1 MAWGPSVSLLWSVL
15 VITLLLMLV
24 PLWGLLIPLG
34 GVIAISGVL
43 IIYVVVS
50 PISIMG
56 TVVPVPVPL
65 VVSVLLISLG
75 RSASPLLLGLRIVPV
90 VVGPIALITI
100 VGRSI
105 ILSWTLVSV
114 VLIIWRVLV
123 LIRGSI
129 GILRCLRVT

>member
-1 MAWGPSVSLLWSVL
+1 MCV
-15 VITLLLMLV
+15 
-24 PLWGLLIPLG
+24 G
-34 GVIAISGVL
+34 GVIAISGILVIN
-43 IIYVVVS
+43 IID
-50 PISIMG
+50 PAISIMG